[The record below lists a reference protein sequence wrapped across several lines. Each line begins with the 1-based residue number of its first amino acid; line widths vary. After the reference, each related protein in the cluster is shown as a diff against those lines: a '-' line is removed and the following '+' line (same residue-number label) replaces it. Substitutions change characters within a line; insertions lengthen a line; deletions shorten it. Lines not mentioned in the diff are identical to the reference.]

1 MQRGPGQQVLRPR
14 GADPKLAP
22 PRPRK
27 VYECIYVF
35 FTSKRRGPP
44 PSGKTAG
51 VRVRAR
57 EEISG
62 GGGVRRMEVVPRSP
76 DSKKHKTIMI
86 MFLKIYFSTSPAM
99 VLKLFLS

>member
-22 PRPRK
+22 PPAPAR
-27 VYECIYVF
+27 YMNVF
-35 FTSKRRGPP
+35 MYFLLVKKRAP

-62 GGGVRRMEVVPRSP
+62 GGGVRRMEVVPGALIQKNTKP
-76 DSKKHKTIMI
+76 
-86 MFLKIYFSTSPAM
+86 
-99 VLKLFLS
+99 